1 MKITFTIIMA
11 CILASSMQAQEIF
24 EKSIDIKTNETV
36 SLDFDFADQIIIKT
50 WDKKEAYVKATV
62 NINENTDNDKFS
74 LEVSKGK
81 NGVGFES
88 DIKDLDKLSKHKTQY
103 QHGVIVRG
111 DDHCIHMEID
121 FEVFL
126 PESVQVNIS
135 TISGDIEIIGL
146 SEPMDIKTISGFIDI
161 TINQKSKVEFNL
173 ETITG
178 EFYSNLDLDILGQTD
193 WKHHF
198 VGGDLEAKLNGG
210 GPEINLETISG
221 DIYLRKKE

>member
-1 MKITFTIIMA
+1 MKITFTIIII
-11 CILASSMQAQEIF
+11 CTLFSTIQAQDIF
-24 EKSIDIKTNETV
+24 EKSIDIKTNKTV

-62 NINENTDNDKFS
+62 NINDNKDNDKFS
-74 LEVSKGK
+74 LKVSSDK
-81 NGVGFES
+81 NGVSFES
-88 DIKDLDKLSKHKTQY
+88 DIKDLEKLSKHKTRY
-103 QHGVIVRG
+103 QHGVIVR
-111 DDHCIHMEID
+111 DDNHCIHMEID

-126 PESVQVNIS
+126 PGSVQIDIN

-161 TINQKSKVEFNL
+161 TINPKSRVGFNL

-178 EFYSNLDLDILGQTD
+178 GFYSNLDLDILKQTD

-210 GPEINLETISG
+210 GTEINLETISG
-221 DIYLRKKE
+221 DIYLREEK